1 MLQVVFYCSKCVGTY
16 ISMRTDNKRKQQ
28 KNVSLANLLNFYC
41 INKAHA
47 SKEISHVK
55 LVVQSI
61 HISTRTTSIIIFL
74 LISIILLVPNSELF
88 TPVHHL
94 RR

>member
-1 MLQVVFYCSKCVGTY
+1 
-16 ISMRTDNKRKQQ
+16 MRTDNTRKQQ

-41 INKAHA
+41 ISSAHA
-47 SKEISHVK
+47 SKEISPVK

-61 HISTRTTSIIIFL
+61 HISTRITSIIIFI
-74 LISIILLVPNSELF
+74 LISIILVVPNSVLF

>member
-1 MLQVVFYCSKCVGTY
+1 MLQVVFYCSKCVGSY
-16 ISMRTDNKRKQQ
+16 INMRTDNTRKQQ
-28 KNVSLANLLNFYC
+28 KKGALANLLNFYC
-41 INKAHA
+41 ISSAHA
-47 SKEISHVK
+47 SKEISPVK

-61 HISTRTTSIIIFL
+61 HISTRITSIIIFI
-74 LISIILLVPNSELF
+74 LISIILVVPNSELF

>member
-55 LVVQSI
+55 LVVCTKHTHQYTYYQHYHFPSDFDNPLG
-61 HISTRTTSIIIFL
+61 TKF
-74 LISIILLVPNSELF
+74 
-88 TPVHHL
+88 
-94 RR
+94 